1 MEKEGYVSLWIGN
14 IKSDDE
20 LMAYVELEYT
30 DDGDCIPSKFLKD
43 FSIDIDDFDED
54 FIERVCHE
62 NKVSSISELISGCSY
77 EEIIL
82 PKIEEKMEGQFQDK
96 VNSAILLYNFDFDEK
111 IDRLLS
117 ILLLLY
123 VQLNTNRI
131 LCSFESIGCIS
142 LSYATNCFYEYIS
155 VL

>member
-62 NKVSSISELISGCSY
+62 NKVSSISES
-77 EEIIL
+77 
-82 PKIEEKMEGQFQDK
+82 
-96 VNSAILLYNFDFDEK
+96 ILLYNFDFDEK
-111 IDRLLS
+111 IDR
-117 ILLLLY
+117 
-123 VQLNTNRI
+123 VNTSQYTFTFI
-131 LCSFESIGCIS
+131 CSVK
-142 LSYATNCFYEYIS
+142 YK
-155 VL
+155 

>member
-1 MEKEGYVSLWIGN
+1 MYKCHFCGFSSDSL
-14 IKSDDE
+14 
-20 LMAYVELEYT
+20 
-30 DDGDCIPSKFLKD
+30 
-43 FSIDIDDFDED
+43 DDFDED

-111 IDRLLS
+111 IDR
-117 ILLLLY
+117 
-123 VQLNTNRI
+123 VNTSQYTFTFI
-131 LCSFESIGCIS
+131 CSVK
-142 LSYATNCFYEYIS
+142 YK
-155 VL
+155 

>member
-62 NKVSSISELISGCSY
+62 NKVSSISELISGCSS

-111 IDRLLS
+111 IDR
-117 ILLLLY
+117 
-123 VQLNTNRI
+123 VNTSQYTFTFI
-131 LCSFESIGCIS
+131 CSVK
-142 LSYATNCFYEYIS
+142 YK
-155 VL
+155 

>member
-43 FSIDIDDFDED
+43 FSIDIDDIDED

-82 PKIEEKMEGQFQDK
+82 PKKTVSD
-96 VNSAILLYNFDFDEK
+96 SFDFAIKDIAEALFTLE
-111 IDRLLS
+111 I
-117 ILLLLY
+117 
-123 VQLNTNRI
+123 
-131 LCSFESIGCIS
+131 
-142 LSYATNCFYEYIS
+142 
-155 VL
+155 

>member
-111 IDRLLS
+111 IDRVNTSQYTFTFICSVKYKQNTLQLRVNW
-117 ILLLLY
+117 LY
-123 VQLNTNRI
+123 IVKLCNQLF
-131 LCSFESIGCIS
+131 L
-142 LSYATNCFYEYIS
+142 
-155 VL
+155 